1 MSTKHGKEGA
11 DRRQFRRLPVVEG
24 LIEPI
29 TLELGGGLGTPEE
42 AAVAVTSQPAIL
54 TNLSAGGMSL
64 VMFMAPPRAK
74 KLDMVLAIPGFS
86 QVPVEGTVVRIVEK
100 GQTYNVGIAFTKIS
114 KKHQQQISGMAQDH
128 EDCDTRISL
137 NLPEA
142 CVKTCSF
149 HELCMKSHK
158 SPFWPKKH

>member
-1 MSTKHGKEGA
+1 MSGKNGGDGA
-11 DRRQFRRLPVVEG
+11 ERRQFARLPVVEG

-29 TLELGGGLGTPEE
+29 TLQLGGGESGP
-42 AAVAVTSQPAIL
+42 VAVESQPAIL

-74 KLDMVLAIPGFS
+74 RLELVLAIPGFAE
-86 QVPVEGTVVRIVEK
+86 VPVEGRVVRIVEK

-114 KKHQQQISGMAQDH
+114 KKHQQQISDMAQDNA
-128 EDCDTRISL
+128 DCDTRVSL
-137 NLPEA
+137 GLPEA

-149 HELCMKSHK
+149 HQLCVKPQK
-158 SPFWPKKH
+158 SPFWPKK